1 MKVTNGSPENFI
13 LMVNIIHEVNKM
25 ELRLDKVDTIDIESV
40 HLNPEHTE
48 YKYQPL
54 IVISIDSNTKSND

>member
-1 MKVTNGSPENFI
+1 
-13 LMVNIIHEVNKM
+13 M